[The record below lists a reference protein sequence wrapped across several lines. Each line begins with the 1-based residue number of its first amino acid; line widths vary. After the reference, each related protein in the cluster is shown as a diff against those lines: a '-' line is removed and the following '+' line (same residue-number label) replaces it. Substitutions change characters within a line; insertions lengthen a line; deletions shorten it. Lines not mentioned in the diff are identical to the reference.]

1 MYLFRMTHIE
11 NISHILDFGIT
22 HYSSVNR
29 NPNYYSIGDGSLIWS
44 RNNFILNNGVGL
56 GAYIPFYFGP
66 RMPMLFVIQNGFNGV
81 KATSPEQIVYC
92 ITSVAEILKHKL
104 RFVFTDGHAV
114 DAFTEQY
121 DISQI
126 DNLENIVDFK
136 AVSARYW
143 KDENDLDL
151 KRRKEA
157 EFLVEDDVP
166 RSAILGYAVFSNNSK
181 RLLASY
187 GIEEKQIVVKPDY
200 YF

>member
-1 MYLFRMTHIE
+1 MTHIE

-22 HYSSVNR
+22 HYSSLNH
-29 NPNYYSIGDGSLIWS
+29 NPNYHSIGDGSLIWS
-44 RNNFILNNGVGL
+44 RNNFILNNGAGL
-56 GAYIPFYFGP
+56 GSYIPFYFGP

-81 KATSPEQIVYC
+81 KTISPEQIVYC

-114 DAFTEQY
+114 DALTEQY

-157 EFLVEDDVP
+157 EFLVENDVP
-166 RSAILGYAVFSNNSK
+166 CSAILGYAVFSNNSK